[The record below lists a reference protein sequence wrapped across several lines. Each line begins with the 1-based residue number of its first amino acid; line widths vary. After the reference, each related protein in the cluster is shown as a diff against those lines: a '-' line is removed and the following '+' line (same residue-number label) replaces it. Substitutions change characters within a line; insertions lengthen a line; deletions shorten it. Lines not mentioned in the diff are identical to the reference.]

1 MQKIIYSC
9 LISILFFVQAKAQ
22 NIDYTLLKQINS
34 SYTERGGKVQS
45 VITNSVTPI
54 MIAVPAGI
62 LAYSLFKKDS
72 ITRQKFYTI
81 ASSELFTGII
91 TTSLKFAFNRE
102 RPFKTYPNDIF
113 NFKHATAG
121 SLSFPSGHT
130 SAAFSVATSLSLEFP
145 KWYVIAPSMLW
156 ASTVGYSRMYLGVH
170 YPSDVLVGAII
181 GAGTS
186 YLCYKANKWLHH

>member
-9 LISILFFVQAKAQ
+9 LLLLLFFVQAKAQ

-72 ITRQKFYTI
+72 IARQKFYTI

-102 RPFKTYPNDIF
+102 RPFITYPDDIF
-113 NFKHATAG
+113 EHAKAG

-130 SAAFSVATSLSLEFP
+130 SAAFSVATSLCLEFP

>member
-9 LISILFFVQAKAQ
+9 LLLLLFFVQAKAQ

-81 ASSELFTGII
+81 ASSE
-91 TTSLKFAFNRE
+91 
-102 RPFKTYPNDIF
+102 
-113 NFKHATAG
+113 
-121 SLSFPSGHT
+121 
-130 SAAFSVATSLSLEFP
+130 
-145 KWYVIAPSMLW
+145 
-156 ASTVGYSRMYLGVH
+156 
-170 YPSDVLVGAII
+170 
-181 GAGTS
+181 
-186 YLCYKANKWLHH
+186 

>member
-9 LISILFFVQAKAQ
+9 LLLLLFFVQAKAQ

-72 ITRQKFYTI
+72 IARQKFYTI

-102 RPFKTYPNDIF
+102 RPFITYPDDIF
-113 NFKHATAG
+113 EHATKAG

-130 SAAFSVATSLSLEFP
+130 SAAFSVATSLCLEFP